1 MFMRSIIEE
10 ASMPIADKFSE
21 YTSGLSSPIFGG
33 FDITPDDATDLV
45 SLTRAIILEGAG
57 DVAVILKNG
66 DAITLPVLAVGV
78 IYPVRVARVL
88 ATGTTATGLKGLI

>member
-1 MFMRSIIEE
+1 
-10 ASMPIADKFSE
+10 MPIADKFSE

-66 DAITLPVLAVGV
+66 DAITLPVLAAGV
-78 IYPVRVARVL
+78 IYPIRVARVL

>member
-1 MFMRSIIEE
+1 
-10 ASMPIADKFSE
+10 MPISDKFSE
-21 YTSGLSSPIFGG
+21 YTSGLSSPICGG

-66 DAITLPVLAVGV
+66 DAIALPVLAAGV